1 MLVYELVS
9 EIDVKA
15 PVATVQAILTDFASY
30 PKWTGAARVTE
41 KPDDPTRI
49 TYVIRVIFG
58 GSPEKPWA
66 FPGRLTINHLP
77 NVIGWRLGMLGFLI
91 IDMQYAFAWT
101 NGATHVRHVVRFK
114 GLLPALSEK
123 RFRRVFQPVMDRILS
138 DLAVRA
144 RQASRQLGTASRGR
158 PRRR

>member
-15 PVATVQAILTDFASY
+15 PVATVQAILMDFASY

-49 TYVIRVIFG
+49 IYVIRLIFKG
-58 GSPEKPWA
+58 APEKPWA
-66 FPGRLTINHLP
+66 FPGQLTASLPP
-77 NVIGWRLGMLGFLI
+77 NVIGWRLGMFGLLTI
-91 IDMQYAFAWT
+91 EMQYAFTWT
-101 NGATHVRHVVRFK
+101 NGATHVRQLVRFK
-114 GLLPALSEK
+114 GILPALSET
-123 RFRRVFQPVMDRILS
+123 RYRHVFQPVMDRILS
-138 DLAVRA
+138 DLAMRA